1 MFLPLSISR
10 VTIAAIV
17 CSTLLF
23 AYLLPGEWV
32 NRLSQNNS
40 TLWVYSGI
48 CIYQSYVNEL
58 LTPQLSVNDF
68 QAMMASKEEAQSKIE
83 EVQFLDDLALGPVI
97 AVNLKGDSKEHRL
110 RLPKELIH
118 PTYEKLRD
126 YRIRTFVGWRC
137 Y

>member
-1 MFLPLSISR
+1 MFLLRNFNR
-10 VTIAAIV
+10 VTIVAIV

-32 NRLSQNNS
+32 NRLSQNHS

-48 CIYQSYVNEL
+48 CIYRSYLIEL
-58 LTPQLSVNDF
+58 LTPQLLVNDF
-68 QAMMASKEEAQSKIE
+68 QAMMTSKEEAQSKIE

-97 AVNLKGDSKEHRL
+97 AVNLKGDSREHRL
-110 RLPKELIH
+110 RLPKELID
-118 PTYEKLRD
+118 PTYETLRD

>member
-1 MFLPLSISR
+1 MFLPLSINK
-10 VTIAAIV
+10 TIVVAIV
-17 CSTLLF
+17 CGALLI

-32 NRLSQNNS
+32 NLLSQNNS

-48 CIYQSYVNEL
+48 CVYRSYINEL
-58 LTPQLSVNDF
+58 MTPQLSVNDF
-68 QAMMASKEEAQSKIE
+68 QAMMTSREEAQNRID

-97 AVNLKGDSKEHRL
+97 AVNLRGDSKEHRL
-110 RLPKELIH
+110 RLQKDLIH